1 MENLVSNCRDSNI
14 KSECSYSLSYVYNM
28 DTGLVEALPATAIE
42 SSMVDEFGSSSVA
55 ASRERPGG
63 ESVLPVRN
71 GHGELTKGIKGG
83 GDGLES
89 GQLDNSQ
96 ELHHQGRANSQ
107 SEISQNGNCLFVNS
121 AQTTHPINLCVS
133 IADNDHELR
142 AVGDGGRCD
151 LNGNELLEK
160 IVKTTIGD
168 ISYSHMWKH
177 QEYQS
182 LSVEYDRI
190 EKVNE
195 LVDESQLS
203 ERPTYGDILAA
214 TDILHYEQREHEVN
228 MISIVDAHKCISSSM
243 APATRFMNS
252 STSDASMTNY
262 TFSSTNLVVLDIPRR
277 AEQCPENG
285 EVIYVQ
291 DDEASDESQANICRQ
306 SLKIDEKFVHESEKS
321 RLLIP
326 HHLPAEPENEIVM
339 IDDGEDS
346 AESRVDK
353 PCVVI
358 FENSL
363 SERTAIPRL
372 DIPHENRDLK
382 IIREADDKKDEFP
395 VPPSISRQLGMF
407 GTTDHDDV
415 SEQDHDHYENEQND
429 DDRPA
434 ESNNDFHNVL
444 TLQSSPST
452 ATDCNHGNCR
462 IEGPLIHHQRVDDTA
477 TAMKST
483 AYSTWLSR
491 SFGEYDHDST
501 SRDVEPAGNI
511 LPAVAV
517 PSTQPIRPVALSVSH
532 PAPHQLIACGMT
544 GFSSAVPPPVHPHP
558 MLPIPLPPLA
568 VFTHPIHM
576 LPSTFP
582 WHIHSH
588 VSGPIPERTPGR
600 HPTNCSHLMHST
612 TNTTTA
618 LNSTAR
624 LAASYPLLKRGR
636 RPRRPLLTDIIPAT
650 PQETNH
656 GTSPPFTK
664 RTEANARERDRV
676 THLNGGFEQLRR
688 VLPWAYRGG
697 RRVSKVDTLR
707 AAISYIRFLQSMLVG
722 VELSPTET
730 LRLRNG
736 IVLENTIRIVQSVQK
751 APYPVLP
758 PGYRFVNPPP
768 IPPLQPLPPP
778 PPPSSHPTPAHHTST
793 GPRPSLPPLPAT
805 GECHALPVPVAPG
818 PRPSLLLPTTVP
830 HPILPPPPPPPPSG
844 PHPCLPVH
852 HIPFPVLHPQP
863 RADLPPV
870 LQMRSGYDGHP
881 VQTVSNKRNI
891 SISHNNEKRSNNNN
905 CSNRNSNN
913 NDKTPAAATS
923 KEATITT

>member
-96 ELHHQGRANSQ
+96 ELHHQGRGNSQ
-107 SEISQNGNCLFVNS
+107 SEISQNGDCLFVNS
-121 AQTTHPINLCVS
+121 AQTTHPINFCVS

-228 MISIVDAHKCISSSM
+228 MISIVDAHKSISSSM

-434 ESNNDFHNVL
+434 ESDNDFHNVL

-501 SRDVEPAGNI
+501 SRDVEPAGSI

-722 VELSPTET
+722 AELSPTET

-736 IVLENTIRIVQSVQK
+736 IVL
-751 APYPVLP
+751 
-758 PGYRFVNPPP
+758 
-768 IPPLQPLPPP
+768 
-778 PPPSSHPTPAHHTST
+778 
-793 GPRPSLPPLPAT
+793 
-805 GECHALPVPVAPG
+805 GE
-818 PRPSLLLPTTVP
+818 
-830 HPILPPPPPPPPSG
+830 
-844 PHPCLPVH
+844 
-852 HIPFPVLHPQP
+852 
-863 RADLPPV
+863 
-870 LQMRSGYDGHP
+870 
-881 VQTVSNKRNI
+881 
-891 SISHNNEKRSNNNN
+891 
-905 CSNRNSNN
+905 
-913 NDKTPAAATS
+913 
-923 KEATITT
+923 